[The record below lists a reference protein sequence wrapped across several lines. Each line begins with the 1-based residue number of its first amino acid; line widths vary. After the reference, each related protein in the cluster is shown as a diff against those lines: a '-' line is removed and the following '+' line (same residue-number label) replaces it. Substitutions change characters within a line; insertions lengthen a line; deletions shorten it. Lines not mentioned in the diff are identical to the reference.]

1 MPSKNIAPMRART
14 VIWLRRDK
22 IAAPTLLQKG
32 DSPRFSLKTLSKAV
46 AIAPAFRIGRDA
58 MHIQY
63 DWEKI
68 Q

>member
-1 MPSKNIAPMRART
+1 MSL
-14 VIWLRRDK
+14 W
-22 IAAPTLLQKG
+22 QKS
-32 DSPRFSLKTLSKAV
+32 DSPRVSLKLPSKTV